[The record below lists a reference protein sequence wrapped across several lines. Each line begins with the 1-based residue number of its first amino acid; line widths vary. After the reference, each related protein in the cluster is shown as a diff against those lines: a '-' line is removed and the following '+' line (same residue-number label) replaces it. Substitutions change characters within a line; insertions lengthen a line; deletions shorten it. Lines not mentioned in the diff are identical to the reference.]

1 MGWKCSCGRM
11 NPEHASACIHCAK
24 PRMGA
29 PSVVVIPKGNVRAS
43 NQALAGGK
51 SRSRKNKSRKSKS
64 RKSRR

>member
-1 MGWKCSCGRM
+1 
-11 NPEHASACIHCAK
+11 
-24 PRMGA
+24 MGA

-64 RKSRR
+64 RKSRKSRR